1 MGRITLIIF
10 LCLAAACNTNDLT
23 SHFNNHKFDKEVIDK
38 LPLYD
43 SLANVIL
50 ENFTSIRPH
59 IKVESYYS
67 YIPAEDG
74 NDLYKVLPK
83 PGADKVKQYINQLG
97 AGYIYGFDIFKDSTI
112 KIHIKEFYFQADH
125 LHIREKLSFY
135 PTGTNIR
142 KREFPI
148 KDTILNKNWQYWI
161 SFDKQEFF

>member
-1 MGRITLIIF
+1 MWLVAG
-10 LCLAAACNTNDLT
+10 CSNDDLT
-23 SHFNNHKFDKEVIDK
+23 SKFNNHKFDQGVIDK
-38 LPLYD
+38 LPVYD
-43 SLANVIL
+43 SLANVLL
-50 ENFTSIRPH
+50 ENFPSIRQR

-67 YIPAEDG
+67 YWPAEHV

-83 PGADKVKQYINQLG
+83 PGADKVKQYLNQLG
-97 AGYIYGFDIFKDSTI
+97 AGYIYGFDVYKDSTI
-112 KIHIKEFYFQADH
+112 KIHLKEIYFQADH